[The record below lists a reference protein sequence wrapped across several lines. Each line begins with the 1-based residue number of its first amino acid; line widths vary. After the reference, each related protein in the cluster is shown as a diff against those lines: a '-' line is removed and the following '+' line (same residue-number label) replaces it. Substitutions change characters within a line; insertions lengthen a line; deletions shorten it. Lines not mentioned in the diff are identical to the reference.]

1 MTMTYTPSWERVYNP
16 WDTEPDFYDLSQIE
30 EEENAKEKDEV
41 SIEDISEDE
50 ITMELDEEF
59 DL

>member
-1 MTMTYTPSWERVYNP
+1 MTMTYVPTWERVYNP

-30 EEENAKEKDEV
+30 EEENEKQKDEM
-41 SIEDISEDE
+41 SIEEIAEEELELEED
-50 ITMELDEEF
+50 F

>member
-1 MTMTYTPSWERVYNP
+1 MTYVPTWERVYNP

-30 EEENAKEKDEV
+30 EEENEKQKDEM
-41 SIEDISEDE
+41 SIEEIAEEELELEED
-50 ITMELDEEF
+50 F